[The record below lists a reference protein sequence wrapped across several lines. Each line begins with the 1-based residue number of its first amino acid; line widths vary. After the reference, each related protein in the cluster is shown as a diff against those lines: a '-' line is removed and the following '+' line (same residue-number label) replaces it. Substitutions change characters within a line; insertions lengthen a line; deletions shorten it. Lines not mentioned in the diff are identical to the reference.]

1 MLAAAAEEHN
11 QTGHQGSPRRRGWDD
26 NLDRRLRLSRRIS
39 LKSIGDNALY
49 MCLTQED
56 GHRAWS
62 SPIYV
67 FR

>member
-1 MLAAAAEEHN
+1 MTTR
-11 QTGHQGSPRRRGWDD
+11 TGGW
-26 NLDRRLRLSRRIS
+26 RLSRRIS